1 MNISLK
7 TKIVSTDNL
16 YFLQFLY
23 PNYIISN
30 NIPLYKVK
38 NSGII
43 YNGNVDDLIIFNLK
57 RLYNDK
63 YIIISDKNPDV
74 KLHRNSDYIE
84 LFFKYSKSQLYNCMQ
99 IDEFFDLLKKH
110 IVTGKRMPKL
120 SMSDEE
126 NIFLLY
132 KNMTESYSAFMKQFF
147 ALTEIEP
154 FEVVSSKI
162 LTFLIKV
169 MTRSL
174 DSESPIYRRILDRAN
189 VKFGKKIKPAVMSY
203 LSRNENSK
211 FSFLIMIDQIIK

>member
-7 TKIVSTDNL
+7 TKTLSTDNL

-23 PNYIISN
+23 PNYIISDSV
-30 NIPLYKVK
+30 PPYKVK

-43 YNGNVDDLIIFNLK
+43 YNGNVDDNTIFNLK

-63 YIIISDKNPDV
+63 YIIISDKSPDI
-74 KLHRNSDYIE
+74 KLYRNSDYVE
-84 LFFKYSKSQLYNCMQ
+84 LFFKYSKSQLYNYIQ
-99 IDEFFDLLKKH
+99 KDEFFNLLKKH
-110 IVTGKRMPKL
+110 IITGKRIPKL
-120 SMSDEE
+120 SASDEE

-132 KNMTESYSAFMKQFF
+132 KNMTESYSAFMRQFF

-174 DSESPIYRRILDRAN
+174 DSESIVYKSILDRAN
-189 VKFGKKIKPAVMSY
+189 VKFGKKIKPAVMNY
-203 LSRNENSK
+203 LLRNENSK